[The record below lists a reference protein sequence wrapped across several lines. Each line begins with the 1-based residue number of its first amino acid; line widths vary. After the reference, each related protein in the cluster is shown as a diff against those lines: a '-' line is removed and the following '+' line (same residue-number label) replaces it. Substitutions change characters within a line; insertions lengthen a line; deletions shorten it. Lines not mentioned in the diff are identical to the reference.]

1 MAGRDW
7 SLWLVVWLGMV
18 TMAGGLAGAIVTM
31 AGGLAGAIVTMAGG
45 LVVAGQDARLL
56 STLAPR
62 CTSYCSVSSLD
73 Q

>member
-1 MAGRDW
+1 MVFCSGLVTIAG
-7 SLWLVVWLGMV
+7 SLVG
-18 TMAGGLAGAIVTM
+18 T
-31 AGGLAGAIVTMAGG
+31 IVTMAGG
-45 LVVAGQDARLL
+45 LVGAGDDVWLL